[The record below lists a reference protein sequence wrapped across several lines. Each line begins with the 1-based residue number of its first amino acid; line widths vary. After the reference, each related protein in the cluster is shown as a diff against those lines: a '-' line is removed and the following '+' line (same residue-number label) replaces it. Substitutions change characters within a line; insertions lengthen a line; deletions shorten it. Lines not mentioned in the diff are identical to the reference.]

1 MTTWWVWL
9 LIAAAFGAL
18 EVLLPVFAFLGFA
31 AGATVVGLAL
41 LIGDPGAGW
50 ALLLFA
56 VVSAAA
62 YLGLRIVLGR
72 DGGNAR
78 IITRDINE
86 DP

>member
-9 LIAAAFGAL
+9 AVAAVFGAL

-31 AGATVVGLAL
+31 VGAVVVGLAL
-41 LIGDPGAGW
+41 LVGDPGAGW

-62 YLGLRIVLGR
+62 YAGLRAVLGR
-72 DGGNAR
+72 DAGNAR
-78 IITRDINE
+78 IVTRDINE